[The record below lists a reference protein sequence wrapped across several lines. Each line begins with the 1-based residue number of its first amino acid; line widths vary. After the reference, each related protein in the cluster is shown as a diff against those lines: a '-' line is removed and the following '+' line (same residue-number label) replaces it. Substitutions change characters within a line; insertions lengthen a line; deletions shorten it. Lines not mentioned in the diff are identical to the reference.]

1 MPSSG
6 KSDGA
11 PRRQHDAAMP
21 DLTPKELRRFGLT
34 VGGAFAVLG
43 LISWLRGHEIPPLVL
58 GSLAVGLIVP
68 GLLVP
73 RALGPVHRKWMH
85 GAMVIGEFNSRLILG
100 VFYYLIMAPVGFVRR
115 LFGDPLNRRL
125 GDRATSA
132 WIKRERVPV
141 DRERYE
147 RQF

>member
-1 MPSSG
+1 MPSGG
-6 KSDGA
+6 KSDA

-21 DLTPKELRRFGLT
+21 ELTPKELRRFGLT

-43 LISWLRGHEIPPLVL
+43 LISWWRGHEIPPLVMW
-58 GSLAVGLIVP
+58 GIA
-68 GLLVP
+68 GLLMVP
-73 RALGPVHRKWMH
+73 ALLFPRVLRPVQRKYMH
-85 GAMVIGEFNSRLILG
+85 GAMVLGEFNSRLILG
-100 VFYYLIMAPVGFVRR
+100 VFYYLVMAPVGLVRR
-115 LFGDPLNRRL
+115 LFGDPLNRGL

-132 WIKRERVPV
+132 WIKRERVPL

>member
-1 MPSSG
+1 
-6 KSDGA
+6 
-11 PRRQHDAAMP
+11 MP
-21 DLTPKELRRFGLT
+21 DLSPRELRRFGLT

-43 LISWLRGHEIPPLVL
+43 LISWARGHEIPPLVL
-58 GSLAVGLIVP
+58 GTLALGLIVP

-73 RALGPVHRKWMH
+73 RALGPVQRGWMRA
-85 GAMVIGEFNSRLILG
+85 AMAIGEFNSRLILG
-100 VFYYLIMAPVGFVRR
+100 VFYYLVMAPVGFVRR

-132 WIKRERVPV
+132 WVKREHRPV

>member
-1 MPSSG
+1 MPELS
-6 KSDGA
+6 
-11 PRRQHDAAMP
+11 PR
-21 DLTPKELRRFGLT
+21 ELRRFGLT

-43 LISWLRGHEIPPLVL
+43 LISWARGHEIPPLVL
-58 GSLAVGLIVP
+58 GTLAIGLILP
-68 GLLVP
+68 ALLFP
-73 RALGPVHRKWMH
+73 RALGPVQRKYMR
-85 GAMVIGEFNSRLILG
+85 GAMVVGEFNSRVILG
-100 VFYYLIMAPVGFVRR
+100 VFYYLVMAPVGFIRR

-132 WIKRERVPV
+132 WVKRERSPV